1 MKKVISVII
10 SAVIL
15 SGTLSCEHKELCR
28 DHLHVVNARVVFD
41 WREAPDANPA
51 SMSLYLFP
59 AGGGEVLRYDF
70 TDRDGGIIRVTD
82 GVYGVLCLNSDTEN
96 IRYRN
101 TGQRETFRVV
111 TGEATL
117 TSGFAFPVAETGGMP
132 RTGGMEDEPVMLPPD
147 MIWGD
152 YMARVELYQRPMQ
165 TITLYPK
172 VVVCRYTVEIRN
184 AENLKY
190 VSGISGV
197 LSGLAGGLFAGKAET
212 TDERVTIPFDGV
224 ISGDKTV
231 VTGELLT
238 FGQCH
243 LKRGAHHLTVCAV
256 LSDGSVWKHTYDVTD
271 QVHTAPDPRNVHIL
285 VDGLPVPKPI
295 ANGGGF
301 RPNVNEWETEEEN
314 IEM

>member
-1 MKKVISVII
+1 MKKIVFVII
-10 SAVIL
+10 SAVML
-15 SGTLSCEHKELCR
+15 SVTFSCEHKELCS
-28 DHLHVVNARVVFD
+28 DHPHVVEVRVVFD

-59 AGGGEVLRYDF
+59 VGGGEVLRYDF
-70 TDRDGGIIRVTD
+70 TDRSGGIVRVPG

-96 IRYRN
+96 IRYRS
-101 TGQRETFRVV
+101 TGRRETFRV
-111 TGEATL
+111 TTREATFS
-117 TSGFAFPVAETGGMP
+117 SGFAFPIA
-132 RTGGMEDEPVMLPPD
+132 GMEDEPVMLPPD

-152 YMARVELYQRPMQ
+152 YMVRAELYRRSAL
-165 TITLYPK
+165 TITLKPK
-172 VVVCRYTVEIRN
+172 VLACRYTVEIRN

-197 LSGLAGGLFAGKAET
+197 LSGLADGLFAGKAET
-212 TDERVTIPFDGV
+212 TDERVTIPFDGL

-243 LKRGAHHLTVCAV
+243 SKRNTHHLTVCAV
-256 LSDGSVWKHTYDVTD
+256 LSDGSEWKHTYDVTD

-285 VDGLPVPKPI
+285 LYGLPVPKPI

-301 RPNVNEWETEEEN
+301 RPDVSEWETEEEN

>member
-1 MKKVISVII
+1 MKKIVFVII
-10 SAVIL
+10 SVVML
-15 SGTLSCEHKELCR
+15 SATFSCEHKELCS
-28 DHLHVVNARVVFD
+28 DHPHVVEVRVVFD

-59 AGGGEVLRYDF
+59 VGGGEVLRYDF
-70 TDRDGGIIRVTD
+70 TNRSGGIIRVPG
-82 GVYGVLCLNSDTEN
+82 GVYGALCLNSDTEN
-96 IRYRN
+96 IRYWN
-101 TGQRETFRVV
+101 TERRETFRVM
-111 TGEATL
+111 TREATL
-117 TSGFAFPVAETGGMP
+117 SSGFAFPVAG
-132 RTGGMEDEPVMLPPD
+132 REDMARADNEPVMLPTD

-152 YMARVELYQRPMQ
+152 HMVRAELYRRPAL
-165 TITLYPK
+165 TITLEPK
-172 VVVCRYTVEIRN
+172 VLACRYTVEIRN

-197 LSGLAGGLFAGKAET
+197 LSGLADGLFAGKAET

-243 LKRGAHHLTVCAV
+243 SKRGAHHLTVCTV
-256 LSDGSVWKHTYDVTD
+256 LSDGSEWKHTYDVTD

-285 VDGLPVPKPI
+285 LYGLPVPKAI